1 MRSAARHGARDVRVG
16 TWELE
21 AGLREGVGVQAPA
34 IDLDPQ
40 QLLQAHVAE
49 AHLRSEVIE
58 QRELAGL
65 GGGLERHGLQAEGV
79 DKPIGEMAAQP
90 TAAVEQPHPL
100 GAFPGLSTSWRA
112 PASSQAR
119 PASIN

>member
-1 MRSAARHGARDVRVG
+1 MRSAARHGARDVGAG

-58 QRELAGL
+58 QRNLAPL
-65 GGGLERHGLQAEGV
+65 GGGPERHALQAEGA
-79 DKPIGEMAAQP
+79 DQPPRQPPAQP
-90 TAAVEQPHPL
+90 TAAVAQPPT
-100 GAFPGLSTSWRA
+100 LSPSPA
-112 PASSQAR
+112 PQ
-119 PASIN
+119 PAPP